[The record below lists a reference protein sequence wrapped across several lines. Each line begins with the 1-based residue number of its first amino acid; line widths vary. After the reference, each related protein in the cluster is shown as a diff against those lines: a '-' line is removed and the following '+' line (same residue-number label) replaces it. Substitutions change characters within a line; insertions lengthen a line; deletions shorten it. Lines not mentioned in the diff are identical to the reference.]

1 MVQFD
6 GALILELTNIKDK
19 TTLQTTHPRPLGV
32 FGLHEV
38 FVKRDIPST
47 VINWVDFWDHKELL
61 DSILLWCVKHAV
73 RRPLVLCS
81 TLFNEVIFE
90 DNATVTK
97 VLTELKEHIDIT
109 VAVGGPNNNFV
120 FNNFKP
126 DVMFLGRTLHL
137 FEHWIDGLPIKVG
150 NCLHN
155 EKDIPVYRPIGKEIV
170 EMPIVSKLYDDYCL
184 MPTDVLS
191 FETRLGCKFNCTF
204 CAFPYRDAKDTQD
217 STPESLYNF
226 FTSAKEY
233 GITNFSCV
241 DDTFNEDDTKIKT
254 LLSVVEKLDYKPY
267 IVGFTRFDILTH
279 KPKQLEW
286 LDKCGFHCHYFGT
299 ETFHPEASKR
309 IRKRL
314 NKEKA
319 FNMFEHIKEHYPH
332 WWTCASYITGLPME
346 PIEHCIATINEMRE
360 RKLVNSM
367 AILPLA
373 ITHLPGDDDH
383 ASLMAKDPGKFGIS
397 VTGRNAKQDATLS
410 GRQGDYEGL
419 ATKEE
424 EICFD
429 WSHEHCN
436 EKTAI
441 LMAEKM
447 ASKNMRKGL
456 TNKPPWNYISERARG
471 NVTGIEHINN
481 YIAKKKSQ
489 MLG

>member
-6 GALILELTNIKDK
+6 GALILELTNIKSN
-19 TTLQTTHPRPLGV
+19 THSLQTTHPRPLGV
-32 FGLHEV
+32 FGLNEV

-47 VINWVDFWDHKELL
+47 VINYVDFWDHKELL
-61 DSILLWCVKHAV
+61 DSILVWCEKHAV
-73 RRPLVLCS
+73 RRPIVACS
-81 TLFNEVIFE
+81 TLFNENIFE

-109 VAVGGPNNNFV
+109 VAVGGPNNHFV
-120 FNNFKP
+120 FEDLKP
-126 DVMFLGRTLHL
+126 DVMFLGRTLHM
-137 FEHWIDGLPIKVG
+137 FEHWIDGLPLSN

-155 EKDIPVYRPIGKEIV
+155 EKGIPVYRPVGNEIV

-204 CAFPYRDAKDTQD
+204 CAFQYRDAKDTQD

-241 DDTFNEDDTKIKT
+241 DDTFNEDDIKIKT
-254 LLSVVEKLDYKPY
+254 LLSVVERLDYKPY
-267 IVGFTRFDILTH
+267 IVGYTRFDILTH
-279 KPKQLEW
+279 KPQQIEW
-286 LDKCGFHCHYFGT
+286 LDKCGFHCHFFGT

-319 FNMFEHIKEHYPH
+319 FNMFEYLKENYPH
-332 WWTCASYITGLPME
+332 WWVQATYITGLPLE
-346 PIEHCIATINEMRE
+346 PVEHCIDTINEIRE
-360 RKLVNSM
+360 RKLVNSL
-367 AILPLA
+367 AVVPLTITYLPS
-373 ITHLPGDDDH
+373 DDDH
-383 ASLMAKDPGKFGIS
+383 ASLMAKDPARFGIT
-397 VTGRNAKQDATLS
+397 VTARDANIGRGTH
-410 GRQGDYEGL
+410 REYEGA

-429 WSHEHCN
+429 WSHDHCD
-436 EKTAI
+436 EKTATLI
-441 LMAEKM
+441 AEKM
-447 ASKNMRKGL
+447 SSKNMRKGL
-456 TNKPPWNYISERARG
+456 TNKPAWNHLSEKARG
-471 NVTGIEHINN
+471 NVTAKGHINN